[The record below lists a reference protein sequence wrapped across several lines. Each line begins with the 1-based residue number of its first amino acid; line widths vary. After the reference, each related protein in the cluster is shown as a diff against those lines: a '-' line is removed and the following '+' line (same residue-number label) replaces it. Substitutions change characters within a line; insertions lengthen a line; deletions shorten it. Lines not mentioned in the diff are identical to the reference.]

1 MVSREGLADITLL
14 GVSMIWGGTFP
25 LIKVALQDVSPYVFL
40 FLRFLIASIIL
51 VAVFRKEMVS
61 TSREALQSGLLI
73 GAFIFI
79 GYMTQTVGLKY
90 TTASKSG
97 FITGL
102 YVVFTPILS
111 YPILRITLPR
121 KRILAVLLAFTGLFL
136 LSEIDLVSLNMN
148 YGDFLTLVCAVAFAF
163 SVVLISKY
171 AREFNPSVLA
181 TTQTITTWIL
191 CTLSWAILEPPLI
204 PKSGTAWVAIFITA
218 VFATSLAFLAQNY
231 AQKHT
236 TATKAA
242 IIFTAEPV
250 FALIISSAT
259 LGETLSQK
267 GILGAALIIAG
278 MLLSQLAGKEVNK
291 RDNVRR
297 PSLSLH

>member
-1 MVSREGLADITLL
+1 MVSKEALADITLL

-25 LIKVALQDVSPYVFL
+25 LVKVALLDASPYAFL
-40 FLRFLIASIIL
+40 SLRFFIATLILAI
-51 VAVFRKEMVS
+51 VFRKDVMS
-61 TSREALQSGLLI
+61 ASREALLAGFLI

-79 GYMTQTVGLKY
+79 GYLTQTVGLKY

-111 YPILRITLPR
+111 YAILKTTLPR
-121 KRILAVLLAFTGLFL
+121 KLILAVLLAATGLFL
-136 LSEIDLVSLNMN
+136 LSEIDPRGLGMN
-148 YGDFLTLVCAVAFAF
+148 YGDFLTLVCAVAYAF
-163 SVVLISKY
+163 SVVLIGKY
-171 AREFNPSVLA
+171 TKKHSPSVLA
-181 TTQTITTWIL
+181 TTQTLTTWIL
-191 CTLSWAILEPPLI
+191 CTLSWSIIEPFFLPTSRI
-204 PKSGTAWVAIFITA
+204 AWVAIFITA

-250 FALIISSAT
+250 FALLFSFAT
-259 LGETLSQK
+259 LGETLSQT
-267 GILGAALIIAG
+267 GILGATLIVAG
-278 MLLSQLAGKEVNK
+278 MLLSELGGKKV
-291 RDNVRR
+291 D
-297 PSLSLH
+297 